1 MNDLVSIIVPIYN
14 VEKYLNRCIESIVRQ
29 KYKCLEIIL
38 VDDGSPDQCP
48 HICDEWCKKDSR
60 IRVIHKSN
68 GGLSDARNAGV
79 SIATGE
85 YIAFVDSDDW
95 IHELYVEQLYRA
107 VKEYNVGIS
116 ACDVRWVHT
125 EIHNNISSNPVVQVY
140 ETEQA
145 LNTLING
152 KIFRA
157 VVWNKLYHRDLLYG
171 EQFEIGRYH
180 EDEFFTYRILGK
192 VQKMAFINEELYY
205 YFQRE
210 GSIMN
215 SISYKHLDSL
225 DAYIERIR
233 YFENNFPSLYKIDKM
248 RFCVSCINFYQE
260 SFKLEEK
267 EKKQCMSRIKSC
279 RAKVTFNISE
289 WKEYLIKEMIYIVG
303 SRLCIDLLSRLLLL
317 RKKRDE

>member
-14 VEKYLNRCIESIVRQ
+14 VEKYLDRCIKSIVQ
-29 KYKCLEIIL
+29 QTYTYLEIIL

-48 HICDEWCKKDSR
+48 HICDEWCKRDSR

-68 GGLSDARNAGV
+68 GGLSDARNAGLSV
-79 SIATGE
+79 ATGE

-95 IHELYVEQLYRA
+95 IHEQYVELLYRA
-107 VKEYNVGIS
+107 VKEYNVDIS
-116 ACDVRWVHT
+116 ACDVCLVYT
-125 EIHNNISSNPVVQVY
+125 EMKKNISNNPGVQVY

-145 LNTLING
+145 LNTLISG

-157 VVWNKLYHRDLLYG
+157 VAWNKLYHRDLLEG

-192 VQKMAFINEELYY
+192 VQKMVFISEELYY

-225 DAYIERIR
+225 DAYIDRIK
-233 YFENNFPSLYKIDKM
+233 YFENNFSKLYKIDKM
-248 RFCVSCINFYQE
+248 KFCVSCINFYQE
-260 SFKLEEK
+260 SFKLDNK
-267 EKKQCMSRIKSC
+267 EKKQCIARIKSC

-289 WKEYLIKEMIYIVG
+289 WKEYSIKELIYIVG
-303 SRLCIDLLSRLLLL
+303 SRLCIGLLSRLLLL
-317 RKKRDE
+317 RKKIGE